1 MKNVKTKIAIL
12 AISFVSFLGIQT
24 ASALEGLTL
33 GISAN
38 YSAFMGTGKET
49 STSGADTTTKKIT
62 EEDGAFDTTVGSIF
76 VEYAASDAVSIGIER
91 VIEDME
97 TPSNT
102 NIQHTSATDQTPL
115 TNRVEADFKDHTLI
129 YANINMPFNTYLK
142 LGYAMVDVATGEAL
156 ATGGSYPDVDTT
168 GYTIGLGYQ
177 HNADN
182 GGFIRLELSA
192 SEYDD
197 VTATNANNT
206 STEVSV
212 SEMYGATAAL
222 KIGKTF

>member
-1 MKNVKTKIAIL
+1 
-12 AISFVSFLGIQT
+12 
-24 ASALEGLTL
+24 
-33 GISAN
+33 
-38 YSAFMGTGKET
+38 MGTGKET
-49 STSGADTTTKKIT
+49 TTSGADTTTKKIT

-102 NIQHTSATDQTPL
+102 NIQHTSATDQTTL

-142 LGYAMVDVATGEAL
+142 LGYHMVDIATQESLG
-156 ATGGSYPDVDTT
+156 TGSKYNDVDTT
-168 GYTIGLGYQ
+168 GYTLGLGYQ
-177 HNADN
+177 AKSDN
-182 GGFIRLELSA
+182 GMFVRLEVSV

-197 VTATNANNT
+197 VTAT
-206 STEVSV
+206 STVDSSKEVSV
-212 SEMYGATAAL
+212 SDMYGAMGSL
-222 KIGKTF
+222 KIGKSF

>member
-1 MKNVKTKIAIL
+1 MKNFKTKIAIL

-24 ASALEGLTL
+24 ASALEGLSL
-33 GISAN
+33 GVGVN
-38 YSAFMGTGKET
+38 YSGFMGKGKET
-49 STSGADTTTKKIT
+49 ATSSGNNVKTIT

-76 VEYAASDAVSIGIER
+76 VEYAVGDAVSIGIER
-91 VIEDME
+91 VMEDM
-97 TPSNT
+97 TSPQNT
-102 NIQHTSATDQTPL
+102 NVQHTSATDQTPL
-115 TNRVEADFKDHTLI
+115 TNNVEADFKDHTLI

-182 GGFIRLELSA
+182 GGFVRLELSA

-197 VTATNANNT
+197 VTATNANDAT
-206 STEVSV
+206 KEVSV

>member
-1 MKNVKTKIAIL
+1 MKNLKTKIAIL
-12 AISFVSFLGIQT
+12 VISFVSFLGIQT
-24 ASALEGLTL
+24 ASALEGITL

-38 YSAFMGTGKET
+38 YSAFMGSGKET
-49 STSGADTTTKKIT
+49 TTSGADTTTKRIT

-102 NIQHTSATDQTPL
+102 NIQHTSATDQTTL

-182 GGFIRLELSA
+182 GGFVRLELSA
-192 SEYDD
+192 TEYDD
-197 VTATNANNT
+197 VTATNANDAT
-206 STEVSV
+206 KEVSV